1 MPQSTF
7 RILLRFLG
15 SMNLAITLLVA
26 IAIAAV
32 IGTVI
37 QQNQPYP
44 DYVFKFGPFWFEVFK
59 SLDLFNVYASAWFL
73 TILSF
78 LVLSTSVCVYR
89 HLPGILRDVN
99 DYREDSQFTALKRLP
114 HHYEFQNDLSQ
125 HDNLAMMTAVLSRH
139 RYRFRL
145 RDDQNGLLI
154 AAKKGSGSRQREE
167 WGHRRSG
174 CA

>member
-32 IGTVI
+32 IGTVV

-44 DYVFKFGPFWFEVFK
+44 DYVLKFGPFWFEVFK
-59 SLDLFNVYASAWFL
+59 KLDLFNVYSSAWFL
-73 TILSF
+73 TILGF

-89 HLPGILRDVN
+89 NLPRILRDVN
-99 DYREDSQFTALKRLP
+99 DYREHT
-114 HHYEFQNDLSQ
+114 
-125 HDNLAMMTAVLSRH
+125 
-139 RYRFRL
+139 
-145 RDDQNGLLI
+145 
-154 AAKKGSGSRQREE
+154 
-167 WGHRRSG
+167 
-174 CA
+174 